1 MASIAVVTYYAVT
14 NIGDRIL
21 TEVLCWLLKG
31 NRIKI
36 VDLNGRY
43 AYKFHGLLGK
53 IEKAI
58 ASKFIKRNSKKKK
71 NAYFSRALRNKD
83 IIIFGGGQILDMQYT
98 DCSDNI
104 LSIVRIAERNNIPVA
119 FHSIGLGGSDFFNK
133 NAENIRNALSSKSI
147 ISISVRERKPDVEKF
162 LPIDSKIQIE
172 QIADTAVWAK
182 ECYNIKFDVKFPYK
196 KVGINVI
203 RKQIYEEN
211 FKGLNI
217 CDIYCRLYV
226 DLSSKGYDVKFF
238 TNGVPSDRETLSE
251 ILLRLGLNDSYVI
264 TPPTNK
270 ILGKA
275 S

>member
-1 MASIAVVTYYAVT
+1 MARIAVVTYYAVT

-43 AYKFHGLLGK
+43 AYKYHGLLGK
-53 IEKAI
+53 IEKAL
-58 ASKFIKRNSKKKK
+58 ASKFIKRNSKEKK
-71 NAYFSRALRNKD
+71 NAYFSKVLRDKD

-98 DCSDNI
+98 DCSENI
-104 LSIVRIAERNNIPVA
+104 LSIVRIAERYNIPVA
-119 FHSIGLGGSDFFNK
+119 LHSIGLGGNDSLNK
-133 NAENIRNALSSKSI
+133 KAENIRSALSSKNI
-147 ISISVRERKPDVEKF
+147 ISISVRERKSDVENF
-162 LPIDSKIQIE
+162 LPSDSKIRIE

-182 ECYNIKFDVKFPYK
+182 ECYNVKSDVKFPYK

-203 RKQIYEEN
+203 RRQIYEEN
-211 FKGLNI
+211 FKDLNI
-217 CDIYCRLYV
+217 CNVYCRLYA

-238 TNGVPSDRETLSE
+238 TNGVASDKETLSD
-251 ILLRLGLNDSYVI
+251 ILSRLGLNDSYVI
-264 TPPTNK
+264 TPPNK
-270 ILGKA
+270 IQEKA